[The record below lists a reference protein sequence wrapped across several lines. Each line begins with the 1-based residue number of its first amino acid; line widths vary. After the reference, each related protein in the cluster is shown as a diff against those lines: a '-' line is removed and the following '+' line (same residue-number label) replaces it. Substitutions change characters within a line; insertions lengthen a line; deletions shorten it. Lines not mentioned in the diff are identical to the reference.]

1 MTSRKDNPWDTPH
14 ETYIQRIQGKHQ
26 AKEYIPLIKNIR
38 FFSYKNILDNS
49 VIEFN
54 SPITLLVGENGTNK
68 TSILRAVEACPGKK
82 SLGDYWFDTDLDIIP
97 KSNRPRY
104 IYQYDIPNSSHVAEV
119 KKMRILKSKK
129 SKRSPDYF
137 ETTRPHKSDGMSPMP
152 EYSKLTEAEK
162 PYANR
167 TRWIPLDKPVLYI
180 DFRQEVPAYDIN
192 MFFGVSTKNTSNI
205 KTRIRN
211 TSHKLKNIFDGCKG
225 EKYEIWHQKNRVIEP
240 LINLSSEEISWIS
253 YILDKKYKNIK
264 IIKHSFFE
272 VPGYTV
278 LIDSSST
285 YSEAYAGSGE
295 YAVIMMVHKMWMAS
309 NSSLIIMDEPETS
322 LHPGAQSKLLKY
334 ILFICYQRNTQF
346 VISTHSPYISERL
359 PDECRVRLEIASDS
373 DNKVVPY
380 PNSPHKLT
388 FAALGG
394 ILYEDLSKSNL
405 IVEDKL
411 AEHLIKR
418 AIHIHGNSKTLDV
431 ININILPGGVST
443 LYEKVIP
450 IFSTLNDNT
459 LKIVLDGD
467 QRKNIEDPYKISAE
481 GSKDSHIAF
490 DEIRKQRKDKL
501 LSKLGNNSKALLLNS
516 NDSGTIRED
525 EVIERLFQ
533 WIDSHVGYLPGT
545 KNPEHLILSCLADN
559 NLLDDDINIEMM
571 NNNEAK
577 NFFKQKAEKSSF
589 SSEVS
594 AADIFQEQKTYANK
608 IPEDC
613 SIWKEIYEEVSQ
625 ILSAN
630 D

>member
-1 MTSRKDNPWDTPH
+1 MNKENINPWDLEH
-14 ETYIQRIQGKHQ
+14 KKYIDMIEGKN
-26 AKEYIPLIKNIR
+26 KSEDYKPFLKNIR
-38 FFSYKNILDNS
+38 LFSYKNILDGS
-49 VIEFN
+49 IIEFN
-54 SPITLLVGENGTNK
+54 SPITLLVGANGTNK
-68 TSILRAVEACPGKK
+68 TSILRAIEACPGDK
-82 SLGDYWFDTDLDIIP
+82 SLGDYWFDTDLDVIP
-97 KSNRPRY
+97 KENRPRY
-104 IYQYDIPNSSHVAEV
+104 TYQYNIPNSRTVAEV
-119 KKMRILKSKK
+119 RKMRIKNSN
-129 SKRSPDYF
+129 RGPDYF
-137 ETTRPHKSDGMSPMP
+137 ETTKPVIADGMSKMP
-152 EYSKLTEAEK
+152 KISNLNKNDKE
-162 PYANR
+162 YANPL
-167 TRWIPLDKPVLYI
+167 RWKPLNKSVVYI

-192 MFFGVSTKNTSNI
+192 MFFNISGKTTSEI
-205 KTRIRN
+205 KSRIR
-211 TSHKLKNIFDGCKG
+211 KNSSKIKALFAG
-225 EKYEIWHQKNRVIEP
+225 ET
-240 LINLSSEEISWIS
+240 SEEIRIWYGKDRVLEPVSTLSDEELEWIS
-253 YILDKKYKNIK
+253 YILEKRYDSIK
-264 IIKHSFFE
+264 ILKHSYFDIS
-272 VPGYTV
+272 GYT
-278 LIDSSST
+278 IIINSGSQ

-295 YAVIMMVHKMWMAS
+295 YAVIMMVHKIWSALK
-309 NSSLIIMDEPETS
+309 SSLIIMDEPETS
-322 LHPGAQSKLLKY
+322 LHPGAQSRILKY

-359 PDECRVRLEIASDS
+359 PDECRVRLEIASDN

-418 AIHIHGNSKTLDV
+418 AIHIHGNNKTLDV

-459 LKIVLDGD
+459 LRIVLDGD

-481 GSKDSHIAF
+481 GSQDSHIAF

-501 LSKLGNNSKALLLNS
+501 LNKLGNNSKALLLNS

-525 EVIERLFQ
+525 EVIEKLFQ

-571 NNNEAK
+571 NNNDAK
-577 NFFKQKAEKSSF
+577 NFFKQEAKKSSF

-613 SIWKEIYEEVSQ
+613 SIWREIYEEVSQ

-630 D
+630 E

>member
-1 MTSRKDNPWDTPH
+1 MTNKSKDVTPWKISY
-14 ETYIQRIQGKHQ
+14 EKYINRIKGKYDSG
-26 AKEYIPLIKNIR
+26 KYVPSLKTIR

-49 VIEFN
+49 IIEFN
-54 SPITLLVGENGTNK
+54 FPITLLVGENGTNK
-68 TSILRAVEACPGKK
+68 TSILRAIEACPGDK

-97 KSNRPRY
+97 KANRPRY
-104 IYQYDIPNSSHVAEV
+104 IYQYDIPNSSRTAEV
-119 KKMRILKSKK
+119 KKMRILNSN
-129 SKRSPDYF
+129 RGADYF
-137 ETTRPHKSDGMSPMP
+137 ETTKPHRRDGMSPMP
-152 EYSKLTEAEK
+152 KLSELKKSEK
-162 PYANR
+162 IYANK
-167 TRWIPLDKPVLYI
+167 TRWKPLSKPVLYI

-192 MFFGVSTKNTSNI
+192 MFFGVSAKDISGI

-211 TSHKLKNIFDGCKG
+211 TSHRIKKIFDGCTG
-225 EKYEIWHQKNRVIEP
+225 EEYEVWHKKNRVIEP
-240 LINLSSEEISWIS
+240 LIDLSNEEISWIS
-253 YILDKKYKNIK
+253 YILGKKYSNIK
-264 IIKHSFFE
+264 IIKHSFFD
-272 VPGYTV
+272 VSGYTV
-278 LIDSSST
+278 LIDSNSI

-295 YAVIMMVHKMWMAS
+295 YAVIMMVHKMWTA
-309 NSSLIIMDEPETS
+309 NDSSLIIMDEPETS

-359 PDECRVRLEIASDS
+359 PNECRVRLEIAP
-373 DNKVVPY
+373 DNDDKVVPY
-380 PNSPHKLT
+380 SNSPHKLT

-394 ILYEDLSKSNL
+394 ILHEDLSKSNL

-418 AIHIHGNSKTLDV
+418 AIHIHGDSKTLDL

-450 IFSTLNDNT
+450 IFSTLNANT
-459 LKIVLDGD
+459 LRIVLDGD

-481 GSKDSHIAF
+481 GSQDSHIAF

-501 LSKLGNNSKALLLNS
+501 LNKLGNNSKALLLNS

-525 EVIERLFQ
+525 EVIEQLLQ

-571 NNNEAK
+571 NNDDAK
-577 NFFKQKAEKSSF
+577 DFFKQKAEKSSF

-625 ILSAN
+625 ILSTN